1 MVRIP
6 SSTASVA
13 VGLKRFAL
21 LFAVW
26 LVLTSGA
33 AGALLPGA
41 LAAAVATVLSLR
53 LQPADGRLVRPLRVL
68 ALAPEFLW
76 VSLLGGI
83 DVAWRAL
90 HPHMPIDP
98 GWIRYRTRLPAGAAR
113 VALGDEVSLMPG
125 TLAAGTHG
133 DMLYVHCLNRTE
145 AAEKRIAAEEEHIAR
160 AIGLQLEET
169 DG

>member
-1 MVRIP
+1 M
-6 SSTASVA
+6 AA
-13 VGLKRFAL
+13 GLKRFAL

-33 AGALLPGA
+33 PGSLPVGA
-41 LAAAVATVLSLR
+41 LAAAAAAVLSLR
-53 LQPADGRLVRPLRVL
+53 LQPGDERAVRPLRVL

-76 VSLLGGI
+76 ESLLGGI

-90 HPHMPIDP
+90 HPRLPIDP
-98 GWIRYRTRLPAGAAR
+98 GWIRYRMRLPAGAAR

-125 TLAAGTHG
+125 TLAAGSHG
-133 DMLYVHCLNRTE
+133 DILYVHCLNRTE
-145 AAEKRIAAEEEHIAR
+145 ASENRIAAEEARIAH
-160 AIGLQLEET
+160 AIGFTFEDC